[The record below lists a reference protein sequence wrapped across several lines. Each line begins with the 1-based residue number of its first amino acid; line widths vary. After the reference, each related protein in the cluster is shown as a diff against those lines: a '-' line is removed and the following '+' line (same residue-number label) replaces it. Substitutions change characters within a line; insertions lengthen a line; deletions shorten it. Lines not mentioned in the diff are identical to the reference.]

1 MNKKTVSDIRSSDLP
16 AEDLK
21 KILSTIKRVP
31 DRRAPFNRT
40 EAPTRN
46 SSTGKISV
54 RKRHRKLRPI
64 LLVGMPILL
73 VASVI
78 VILLYKVKINRDTEN
93 NTNNGITLEN
103 ESNVDIGN
111 STSNQDGLKSE
122 LLIGTWNYDDVTIYT
137 FDGEGCGALVLP
149 LGNYEFTYVVAEGNL
164 SLDFDDESAMD
175 RSYMYTVSDGELIL
189 TGSDG
194 MVYRLVRI
202 DS

>member
-1 MNKKTVSDIRSSDLP
+1 MNKKTVSDMRSSDLP
-16 AEDLK
+16 DEDLR

-40 EAPTRN
+40 EVPTRN
-46 SSTGKISV
+46 SGTSKISV

-93 NTNNGITLEN
+93 NI
-103 ESNVDIGN
+103 SNSD
-111 STSNQDGLKSE
+111 E
-122 LLIGTWNYDDVTIYT
+122 LLIGTWNYDDVTRYT
-137 FDGEGCGALVLP
+137 FDGEGSGALLLP
-149 LGNYEFTYVVAEGNL
+149 LGNYEFTYVVAEGSL
-164 SLDFDDESAMD
+164 SLDFADESAMD
-175 RSYMYTVSDGELIL
+175 RSYMYSVSDGELIL

-202 DS
+202 GS